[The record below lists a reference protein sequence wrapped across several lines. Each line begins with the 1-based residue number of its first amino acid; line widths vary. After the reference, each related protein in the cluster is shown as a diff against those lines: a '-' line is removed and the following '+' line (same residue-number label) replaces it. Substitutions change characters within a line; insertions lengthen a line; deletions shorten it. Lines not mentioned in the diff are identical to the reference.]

1 MGQVYRLTACREGKS
16 DGTVAGSL
24 LISKPGS
31 PTRCMSDAPNLPEDD
46 SGPALAA
53 IPALVCGVRQAA
65 WRAADGAATTMPLR
79 EAAKLAEVQPPLVCH
94 RITTAQRLRVNDLR
108 CYDLL
113 ELFAFARP
121 AMGCVPTPRG
131 LAVALG
137 LPVRGH
143 LADEPQLLADAA
155 ALLLQE
161 IAASGDVTLAPLA
174 WQMARGGWT
183 WGPLVLARTGLP
195 EGNTAGRARH
205 AMQAW
210 ERRPNWEER
219 PPDGEPGAEPI
230 DPADSRRRLI
240 ELLGHESEQR
250 PSQADYADA
259 VTAAFQPRAFEGQP
273 NMVLAEAGTGI
284 GKTLGYLA
292 PATLWAEINEAPVW
306 VSTYTRNLQQQI
318 DRELDRLFP
327 LPVDKQARVV
337 VRKGR
342 ENYLCLLNF
351 DEASGSLF
359 AQGPDAIGLG
369 LMARWVGATRDGD
382 MVGGDLPAWLIDLAG
397 WRLSLGL
404 ADRRGECIYAAC
416 THYRKCFIE
425 ASVRAARKADVV
437 IANHALVMAQ
447 AALGGAE
454 EGYLPTRYVFDEG
467 HHVFDAADSAFAAA
481 ITGLEARELRRWLLG
496 AEGRS
501 DSRARGLRRRLE
513 DLLPA
518 GQEAAE
524 LLDAAL
530 MAGTKLPGEGW
541 LQRLTDDKPQGPAEV
556 FLAHVRQ
563 QVRARAASTDGPFSL
578 ECEARPT
585 VEGLD
590 EAAAKL
596 SAALESIRQP
606 MAKLRLMLL
615 RRLDDEADELDQTT
629 RQRIDG
635 LARTLTRRGEHQL
648 AAWSDM
654 LTALAEE
661 PLEQYVDWFA
671 LERIGGQERDVGM
684 HRHWL
689 DPSIPFAGAVAE
701 PAHGLVVTSAT
712 LRDTTGQPERDWI
725 AAEMRVGAPHLSAS
739 PLRAAMESP
748 FDYAGNTRVFVLG
761 DVGKNNADQV
771 AAAYRVLFQAAQGGG
786 LGLFTAIHRLRAV
799 YQRLAG
805 PLEEGE
811 IPLYAQHVDKLDTA
825 SLVDIFRADENAC
838 LLGTDAV
845 RDGVDV
851 PGRALRLIVFDRVPW
866 PRPDILHKARRK
878 AFGGSRYDDQIAR
891 GKLRQAF
898 GRLVRREGDA
908 GVFVMLDSALPS
920 RLASAFPPGVE
931 IQRVGLAEAASL
943 TRAFLLEKEVIGER

>member
-1 MGQVYRLTACREGKS
+1 MS
-16 DGTVAGSL
+16 DGQAHA
-24 LISKPGS
+24 
-31 PTRCMSDAPNLPEDD
+31 APD
-46 SGPALAA
+46 SGPSLAA

-79 EAAKLAEVQPPLVCH
+79 DAANLANADPPLVCH
-94 RITTAQRLRVNDLR
+94 RLTTAGRMRQNDLR

-121 AMGCVPTPRG
+121 AMPCVPTPRG
-131 LAVALG
+131 LAAALA
-137 LPVRGH
+137 LPARAH
-143 LADEPQLLADAA
+143 LADEPQILADAA

-161 IAASGDVTLAPLA
+161 IAASREKTLAPLA
-174 WQMARGGWT
+174 WQMARGGWI

-210 ERRPNWEER
+210 ERRPSWEER
-219 PPDGEPGAEPI
+219 APDGPPGSEPI
-230 DPADSRRRLI
+230 DPADARRRLT
-240 ELLGHESEQR
+240 ELLGARSEQR

-351 DEASGSLF
+351 EEASGSLF
-359 AQGPDAIGLG
+359 AQGPDAVGLG
-369 LMARWVGATRDGD
+369 LMARWIGATRDGD

-416 THYRKCFIE
+416 AHYRKCFIE
-425 ASVRAARKADVV
+425 GSIRAARRADVV

-496 AEGRS
+496 SEGS
-501 DSRARGLRRRLE
+501 ISSRARGLRRRLE

-518 GQEAAE
+518 GQEATDV
-524 LLDAAL
+524 LDAAL
-530 MAGTKLPGEGW
+530 VAGAKLPGEGW
-541 LQRLTDDKPQGPAEV
+541 LQRLIDDKPQGPAEA

-563 QVRARAASTDGPFSL
+563 QIRARVPSTDGPFSL

-585 VEGLD
+585 VEGLE

-596 SAALESIRQP
+596 SAALEGIREP
-606 MAKLRLMLL
+606 LAKLRSMLL
-615 RRLDDEADELDQTT
+615 RRLDDEADELDQTA
-629 RQRIDG
+629 RQRIEG

-661 PLEQYVDWFA
+661 PLEQFVDWFA
-671 LERIGGQERDVGM
+671 LDRLGGQERDVGM

-701 PAHGLVVTSAT
+701 PAHGVVVTSAT

-725 AAEMRVGAPHLSAS
+725 AAESRVGAPHLSVS
-739 PLRAAMESP
+739 PIRAAMESP
-748 FDYAGNTRVFVLG
+748 FDYAANTRVFVVG
-761 DVGKNNADQV
+761 DVARNSADQV
-771 AAAYRVLFQAAQGGG
+771 AAAYRVLFQASRGGG

-799 YQRLAG
+799 HQRLAG
-805 PLEEGE
+805 PLEESE
-811 IPLYAQHVDKLDTA
+811 IALYAQHVDKLDTA
-825 SLVDIFRADENAC
+825 SLVDIFRADEDAC

-891 GKLRQAF
+891 MRLRQAF
-898 GRLVRREGDA
+898 GRLVRRGEDA

-920 RLASAFPPGVE
+920 RLGTAFPPGVE
-931 IQRVGLAEAASL
+931 IERVGLAEAASQV
-943 TRAFLLEKEVIGER
+943 RAFLADTGIIKGG